1 MLFGTTQ
8 IDGRGRPT
16 EDRILIRKLMEG
28 CECFAVFDGHSGNAV
43 VRMTAE
49 LLPKRIEAAL
59 VAAGP
64 DVLRTPS
71 QIVQILRTAF
81 LEHDKELARSG
92 KASDSG
98 STASV
103 ALVTDTHIIMAYLG
117 DSPAFLMD
125 PLTGL
130 IRSEIGKHEPT
141 QAKET
146 ERITA
151 AGGTVEID
159 EYGTPRVDGS
169 LMVSR
174 AFGDFSLKYDDRKPP
189 PFEADWTRF
198 KVTAYPDVTVWSRPT
213 VGVLAIMSDGFV
225 ETDSGILKP
234 TAAVAKDIMEAL
246 KGVNMNLQEAAALA
260 AKRHVIASVKGASP
274 KTYDGDDLSM
284 VLVDV
289 GSQHAAAAQ
298 IGGAAAQRAVA
309 AVAAAAAMR
318 PKTRH
323 AHKGRRNKTGKK
335 ARIIKI
341 LTA

>member
-16 EDRILIRKLMEG
+16 EDRVLVRKLIEG
-28 CECFAVFDGHSGNAV
+28 CECFAVFDGHSGSAV
-43 VRMTAE
+43 VRMTLE
-49 LLPKRIEAAL
+49 LLPERIKAAL

-64 DVLRTPS
+64 DVLRTPA

-81 LEHDKELARSG
+81 VEHDKELARSG
-92 KASDSG
+92 KARDSG

-130 IRSEIGKHEPT
+130 IRNEIGKHEPT
-141 QAKET
+141 LAKEA
-146 ERITA
+146 ERIAA

-174 AFGDFSLKYDDRKPP
+174 AFGDFSLKFDERKPV
-189 PFEADWTRF
+189 PFEADWSRF
-198 KVTAYPDVTVWSRPT
+198 KVTPYPDVAVWSRPN
-213 VGVLAIMSDGFV
+213 VGLLAIMSDGFV
-225 ETDSGILKP
+225 ETDSGSLKP

-246 KGVNMNLQEAAALA
+246 KVANMNLQETAATA
-260 AKRHVIASVKGASP
+260 AKRHVAAATGNKPAD
-274 KTYDGDDLSM
+274 YDGDDLSM

-289 GSQHAAAAQ
+289 GSHRPATAQ
-298 IGGAAAQRAVA
+298 IGGAAARAAA
-309 AVAAAAAMR
+309 AVAAAAAAR

-323 AHKGRRNKTGKK
+323 VPRGRRNKTGKK
-335 ARIIKI
+335 SRIIKI